1 MPYQSSTS
9 HFISLVFLCFHSNR
23 NMAEALISVLLEQ
36 LASVTYQHVGD
47 EVKLVLNAEKDVQEF
62 EANLKVI
69 GAVLEDAELRQVR
82 DANVRN
88 WLEQLKDVSYKM
100 DNVVDEWKTEI
111 LKQQV
116 EKQEEHGGSTS
127 LVTDKKKKK
136 AVCFSIPSSCFCF
149 GQVGQVSR
157 VILRHE
163 IAHKIK
169 SLNEN
174 LDVIVKQRET
184 YNFRITER
192 MISEQPKREK
202 TSSFVDESIIFGRDQ
217 QKEVLVSKLLN
228 ESSQEER
235 GLLVIPIVGMGGM
248 GKTTLAQLAF
258 NDENVKACFQIKI
271 WICVSDPFDE
281 IKIAKAIIE
290 GVKKDTSPN
299 SDELET
305 FLQCM
310 SKSIEGKKFLLVLD
324 DVWTEDQGKW
334 EKLKLPLIQSG
345 AHGSR
350 ILVTTRKQKVADMM
364 GAPTHTIYM
373 ERLSEQNCLSIFNR
387 MAFYNRDKD
396 SVLEAI
402 GEEIAKKCKGL
413 PLAAKTLG
421 SLMRYKKTRKEWQ
434 EVLNSKIWDLE
445 EVEQQVFQPLLLSY
459 FDLAPAVKRCLLYCV
474 IFPKDHLIYK
484 DYLIELWMSQGYLYS
499 KGNTEKE
506 IIGQRCFDNLAMR
519 SFFQDFEEDGDGNI
533 RRCKMHDIVHDF
545 LQYLTQHECFTMEVK
560 GGNNTIKPL
569 GDKIRHLTLMLA
581 PRGPLSCVSFSSCD
595 LRTLATFDSKFN
607 VVDSTLIAQL
617 KHLRTLNL
625 SDNSIE
631 VLPEETGK
639 LVHLRFIDLS
649 NNPLKKLPNGVC
661 NLYNLQ
667 TLRLV
672 GCRKLESLPQ
682 SMGKL
687 INLKHLYVEGC
698 DELKYLPKGIGRLTN
713 LRRLDGCPVGG
724 GKDDDEA
731 FKLGDLRNLDQLQ
744 GALWIEIDGDVKV
757 AAGEHEKASPL
768 GNKQQLSGLSIEF
781 EECGTAEILNF
792 LRPHPNLESLG
803 ISGYNGST
811 APNWIMSLNNLR
823 ILYLK
828 HWGECEVLPPLGI
841 LPSLETLILSS
852 MKGVKKVGVEFLGIE
867 KETTSASSCIT
878 LFPKLKTLKL
888 WYMEAW
894 EEWKGVEEW
903 KEEDSHIT
911 IMPCLS
917 SLQIE
922 YCPQLKTLPDFLRK
936 TPLQTLDIS
945 DSWTLARGC
954 QKGRGKEWPKISHIP
969 NIKIIPGKRIVE
981 AEDAVELPERA
992 STSDSDDEG
1001 EGMVEAE
1008 DAVELPERPSTSGP
1022 EYKQCCLK

>member
-1 MPYQSSTS
+1 
-9 HFISLVFLCFHSNR
+9 
-23 NMAEALISVLLEQ
+23 MAEALISVLLEQ
-36 LASVTYQHVGD
+36 LASVTYQQVGE
-47 EVKLVLNAEKDVQEF
+47 EVKLVLNAKKDVDAF
-62 EANLKVI
+62 AANLEAI
-69 GAVLEDAELRQVR
+69 GAVLEDAEQRQVKE
-82 DANVRN
+82 ASVRN
-88 WLEQLKDVSYKM
+88 WLEKLKDVSYKM
-100 DNVVDEWKTEI
+100 DNVLDEWKTEI

-116 EKQEEHGGSTS
+116 ENEEEHGGSTS
-127 LVTDKKKKK
+127 LVTKKKKKK
-136 AVCFSIPSSCFCF
+136 AVCFSISSSCPCF
-149 GQVGQVSR
+149 RQVR
-157 VILRHE
+157 RIILRHD
-163 IAHKIK
+163 IALKIK

-174 LDVIVKQRET
+174 LDVIAKQRET
-184 YNFRITER
+184 YNFQITER
-192 MISEQPKREK
+192 MISEQPKRE
-202 TSSFVDESIIFGRDQ
+202 TTSFVDESIIFGRDQ

-271 WICVSDPFDE
+271 WVCVSDPFDE

-364 GAPTHTIYM
+364 GAPTHTIYL

-396 SVLEAI
+396 GVLEAI

-434 EVLNSKIWDLE
+434 EVLNSKIWELE
-445 EVEQQVFQPLLLSY
+445 EVGQQVFQPLLLSY
-459 FDLAPAVKRCLLYCV
+459 LDLAPAVKRCLLYCV
-474 IFPKDHLIYK
+474 IFPKDHVIYK

-499 KGNTEKE
+499 KGNIEKE

-519 SFFQDFEEDGDGNI
+519 SFFQDFQEDRDGNI
-533 RRCKMHDIVHDF
+533 WRCKMHDIVHDF
-545 LQYLTQHECFTMEVK
+545 LQYLTQHECFKMEVK
-560 GGNNTIKPL
+560 GGNDTIKPL

-581 PRGPLSCVSFSSCD
+581 PEGPLSCISFSSCN
-595 LRTLATFDSKFN
+595 LRTLASFDSKFN

-631 VLPEETGK
+631 MLPEETSQ

-649 NNPLKKLPNGVC
+649 RNPLKKLPNGVC

-667 TLRLV
+667 TLRLNW
-672 GCRKLESLPQ
+672 CEKLESLPQ
-682 SMGKL
+682 SVGKL
-687 INLKHLYVEGC
+687 INLKHLYVEYC
-698 DELKYLPKGIGRLTN
+698 FQLKYLPKGIGRLTN
-713 LRRLDGCPVGG
+713 LRRLDRCPVGG

-744 GALWIEIDGDVKV
+744 GKLQMVIYGDVKV
-757 AAGEHEKASPL
+757 AAGEL
-768 GNKQQLSGLSIEF
+768 GNKQQLSELSIEF

-792 LRPHPNLESLG
+792 LRPHPNLEYLR
-803 ISGYNGST
+803 INGYNGST
-811 APNWIMSLNNLR
+811 APNWIMSLNNSRVLH
-823 ILYLK
+823 LA
-828 HWGECEVLPPLGI
+828 WWNECEVLPPLGI
-841 LPSLETLILSS
+841 LPSLERLEIDG
-852 MKGVKKVGVEFLGIE
+852 MNCEGLGP
-867 KETTSASSCIT
+867 T
-878 LFPKLKTLKL
+878 
-888 WYMEAW
+888 
-894 EEWKGVEEW
+894 
-903 KEEDSHIT
+903 
-911 IMPCLS
+911 
-917 SLQIE
+917 
-922 YCPQLKTLPDFLRK
+922 
-936 TPLQTLDIS
+936 
-945 DSWTLARGC
+945 
-954 QKGRGKEWPKISHIP
+954 
-969 NIKIIPGKRIVE
+969 
-981 AEDAVELPERA
+981 
-992 STSDSDDEG
+992 
-1001 EGMVEAE
+1001 
-1008 DAVELPERPSTSGP
+1008 
-1022 EYKQCCLK
+1022 